1 MLAALVP
8 AEARELVTEIAAS
21 ELLSLIERPD
31 ARLGAD
37 PEEARDALFDAAL
50 VSAWSKARQE
60 LGPDSGQWRWA
71 RLHQVR
77 IEHPLSRIPAIAAA
91 FPAIEGAGSGGDG
104 YTVMARWVSPEQS
117 WRTTGGASYLQ
128 VVDVG
133 AWDNSLM
140 LNLPGQSNDPR
151 SPHYRDHYAPWVA
164 GDMLPMLFSRAAVD
178 ARAERRTL
186 LQPERGRR

>member
-1 MLAALVP
+1 VP
-8 AEARELVTEIAAS
+8 VQAKALVTEIAAS
-21 ELLSLIERPD
+21 ELL
-31 ARLGAD
+31 RLLGFPGA
-37 PEEARDALFDAAL
+37 PIGAAPARDALFDAAL
-50 VSAWSKARQE
+50 ASAWNRARQE
-60 LGPDSGQWRWA
+60 LGPDPSQWRWA

-104 YTVMARWVSPEQS
+104 YTVMARWVSPGQG

-128 VVDVG
+128 VIDVG

-151 SPHYRDHYAPWVA
+151 SPHYRDHYAPWIA
-164 GDMLPMLFSRAAVD
+164 GDMLPMLFSRAAIE

-186 LQPERGRR
+186 LQPAEARR